1 MVDQKRIS
9 DRKGRVAELEQI
21 AKRVRCDIIYALAH
35 AGSGH
40 PGGSLS
46 ATDFSV
52 ALYFDA
58 IKHDPGVCEWEGR
71 DRVIF
76 SKGHVTPLIF
86 SLLAEA
92 GYIERE
98 ELKTFRQYG
107 SRLQGHPNVQCP
119 GIEVGTGSLGQGLS
133 IAVGLALGLRLD
145 KKPNRVYC
153 IMGDG
158 ENQEGSTWEA
168 IMSAGHFKLDNV
180 CVVLDNNGLQIDGW
194 VEEVMGLQPL
204 ADKWR
209 AFRWN
214 VIEIDGHNMAE
225 CVDAFEQAA
234 QTKGQPTVILAK
246 TVKGKGVSFM
256 ENRAEWHGKAPK
268 PDEARAALQE
278 LACPAEYFDF

>member
-1 MVDQKRIS
+1 MVDQAKVEELKRIA
-9 DRKGRVAELEQI
+9 GRI
-21 AKRVRCDIIYALAH
+21 RCDIIWALVH

-46 ATDFSV
+46 ATDFCT
-52 ALYFDA
+52 ALYFYAMQRDEKA
-58 IKHDPGVCEWEGR
+58 CSWEGR
-71 DRVIF
+71 DRVVF
-76 SKGHVTPLIF
+76 SKGHVSPLVF

-98 ELKTFRQYG
+98 ELKTFRQFG
-107 SRLQGHPNVQCP
+107 SRLQGHPNLDCP

-133 IAVGLALGLRLD
+133 ISVGMALGLRQSG
-145 KKPNRVYC
+145 KANRVYC

-180 CVVLDNNGLQIDGW
+180 CTVLDNNNLQIDGW
-194 VEEVMGLQPL
+194 VEEVMGIQPI

-214 VIEIDGHNMAE
+214 VIEIDGHDMAQ
-225 CVDAFEQAA
+225 CMRAFDDAKAF
-234 QTKGQPTVILAK
+234 KGKPTVIVAK

-256 ENRAEWHGKAPK
+256 ENQAGWHGKAPK
-268 PDEARAALQE
+268 PDEARKALQE
-278 LACPAEYFDF
+278 LACPAEYLDF

>member
-1 MVDQKRIS
+1 MADPKKIEELQEIARRI
-9 DRKGRVAELEQI
+9 
-21 AKRVRCDIIYALAH
+21 RCDIVWALVH

-46 ATDFSV
+46 ATDFTT
-52 ALYFDA
+52 ALYFHTLQ
-58 IKHDPGVCEWEGR
+58 HDCTDCCWPER

-76 SKGHVTPLIF
+76 SKGHVSPLIF

-92 GYIERE
+92 GYIGRE
-98 ELKTFRQYG
+98 ELKSFRQFG
-107 SRLQGHPNVQCP
+107 SRLQGHPNLECP

-133 IAVGLALGLRLD
+133 IAVGMALGLRMDGLS
-145 KKPNRVYC
+145 NRIYC

-168 IMSAGHFKLDNV
+168 IMSAGHFKLDNI

-194 VEEVMGLQPL
+194 VEDVMGLQPI

-209 AFRWN
+209 AFRWHT
-214 VIEIDGHNMAE
+214 IEIDGHDMAQ
-225 CVDAFEQAA
+225 CVDAFEQAK
-234 QTKGQPTVILAK
+234 QVKGQPTVIIAK

-256 ENRAEWHGKAPK
+256 ENRAEWHGKAPNA
-268 PDEARAALQE
+268 EEGRQALQE
-278 LACPAEYFDF
+278 LACPAEYLDF